1 MLDGSSMR
9 GGAGGEGGAGGAAGV
24 GGASV
29 TGAGTASA
37 TPIGALGA
45 AIGSGFATGRG
56 ACCRTTGW
64 RGTGLGGGW
73 TGGGGSLASGA
84 GGVMNSASTCAGI
97 TISAALRSRPVCS
110 AQRATAWKSTTDRM
124 MTALRLRPGA
134 GANLSD
140 EDIGRGCKDLG
151 GVVPL
156 SRGPIGNYLRK
167 IHQAEPTTNIRLP
180 ARVESNG
187 MWSFPRGCW
196 QAG

>member
-1 MLDGSSMR
+1 MTETAVSPSMSFFSAR
-9 GGAGGEGGAGGAAGV
+9 RKSGKVEQTKPVFQGDVGV
-24 GGASV
+24 YRLS
-29 TGAGTASA
+29 GTNIAKVASA
-37 TPIGALGA
+37 
-45 AIGSGFATGRG
+45 
-56 ACCRTTGW
+56 
-64 RGTGLGGGW
+64 
-73 TGGGGSLASGA
+73 A
-84 GGVMNSASTCAGI
+84 GGVMNSASTWAGI
-97 TISAALRSRPVCS
+97 TISAARRSRPVCS

-140 EDIGRGCKDLG
+140 EDIGRGSMDLG

-156 SRGPIGNYLRK
+156 SRGPIGIYLRK